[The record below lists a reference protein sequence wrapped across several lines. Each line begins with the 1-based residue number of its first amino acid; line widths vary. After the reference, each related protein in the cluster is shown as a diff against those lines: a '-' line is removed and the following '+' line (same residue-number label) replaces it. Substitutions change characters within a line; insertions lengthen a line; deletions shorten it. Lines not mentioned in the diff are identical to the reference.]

1 MTRHALFAAMALA
14 ALSFLSA
21 LACGNLA
28 TAISTNDAGA
38 DDDAAYAGYF
48 ETDAA
53 LFDVAPALVLGV
65 PDTSAAPDVV
75 GLGQQ
80 DSTAP
85 TTDLDVGSDADDA
98 GCTAPLAAG
107 SLAIDELMIE
117 SVAGTGDYG
126 EWVEVENS
134 LACAVNLRGLHG
146 ECATGATVHTF
157 DVTGNVW
164 IPAGGTFLVADSSDP
179 AINHYLPGTLVVWT
193 GQPGDVLRNEGGTVT
208 LMWNGS
214 LVDTVTY
221 PSRKLVV
228 GASIAFPSNCM
239 PTQITDWTTWQTSI
253 SSWFPGFD
261 GTPNAPNTDV
271 TCP

>member
-75 GLGQQ
+75 GVHLTG
-80 DSTAP
+80 A
-85 TTDLDVGSDADDA
+85 LKEGV
-98 GCTAPLAAG
+98 TAPLAAG

-253 SSWFPGFD
+253 SSWFPGFE